1 VPTPMLPLRIYEKG
15 ALAFSTEIAAALEV
29 GRQKAG
35 ERAPFHLEQASGPGP
50 ARLVIAAAANAG
62 VSRRHALL
70 RPVPGERV
78 HVQNVSEGMPIVV
91 ADRAPIPP
99 GTAAELG
106 LPATLAFGAT
116 TLRIERTPAD
126 AGDFTTLG
134 VETPAPGALRPTPP
148 AAAAAS
154 GGDTASVESMV
165 GWLEGMLGLLQSA
178 ATSRDFFERACRAT
192 VEVAGLTS
200 ASVLMRDAGGWRVA
214 ARHSE
219 VERTAPW
226 RPSHSLLA
234 RVVQDRRTVFQ
245 RPASAADTPVS
256 LLGVESVVAAPILD
270 RTGEVIGT
278 VYGDRRSNATTERRG
293 VVGQREAMLVEM
305 IACGVAAGLARVE
318 QEESALAARVLM
330 QQFFTPELA
339 RQLQGHPELLE
350 GRDTEVTILVA
361 DIRGFTRLSERLG
374 PAATIDWVRDV
385 LGALSARVLQYEGV
399 IVDYAGDEILAMWG
413 APQDVPDHAERACRA
428 ALDMLSDLPGLTE
441 RWRGVLGETFEF
453 GIGVNT
459 GPALVGNIG
468 SASKFKYGALGST
481 VNIASRVQ
489 GASKYLK
496 TRLIVTDATRS
507 RLGPDLAARRLCQ
520 VRVVNLA
527 RPVTLFELMGAD
539 PAQAAVAV
547 PAYERALAAFEAGG
561 FAEAAQILGEL
572 FAGGSADGPALVL
585 MDRALGY
592 LIQPPGSFD
601 PVWTLPG
608 K

>member
-1 VPTPMLPLRIYEKG
+1 VPTPVLPLRIYEKG
-15 ALAFSTEIAAALEV
+15 ALAFSTEIAGPLEV

-35 ERAPFHLEQASGPGP
+35 ERGPFQLEQASGTSP

-62 VSRRHALL
+62 VSRRHALI

-91 ADRAPIPP
+91 ADRAPIAP

-106 LPATLAFGAT
+106 LPATLTFGAT
-116 TLRIERTPAD
+116 SLRVERTPAD
-126 AGDFTTLG
+126 AGDFATLG
-134 VETPAPGALRPTPP
+134 VETPVPGALMRQPP
-148 AAAAAS
+148 AASAS
-154 GGDTASVESMV
+154 GADTASIESMV

-200 ASVLMRDAGGWRVA
+200 ASVLLRDAGGWRVA

-245 RPASAADTPVS
+245 RPASAADVPVS

-270 RTGEVIGT
+270 RTGQVIGI

-350 GRDTEVTILVA
+350 GRDTEVSILVA

-428 ALDMLSDLPGLTE
+428 ALDMLSDLPRLTE

-507 RLGPDLAARRLCQ
+507 RLGPEFAARRLCQ

-527 RPVTLFELMGAD
+527 APVTLFELMAGD
-539 PAQAAVAV
+539 PAHAPVAV